1 MVQYCWVIISR
12 RSNPMNR
19 RWISH
24 TRWSDAWLIS
34 WIWRSVAAHLKMGRA
49 NRTNRIHLCNVCR
62 LFIMI
67 RRRPSVPTP
76 IKHPPLF
83 IKHGNQREKEWVSER
98 ESERKRKEI
107 SREYRWWG
115 GGGGPGL
122 QARGG
127 GNKSN
132 ESTHRTDFPFR
143 VFFSPRPIKLS
154 EQ

>member
-107 SREYRWWG
+107 SREYRWW
-115 GGGGPGL
+115 
-122 QARGG
+122 RGG
-127 GNKSN
+127 GDRDCKRGAGVINRMSQPT
-132 ESTHRTDFPFR
+132 ERIFHF
-143 VFFSPRPIKLS
+143 VFFSLPDR
-154 EQ
+154 